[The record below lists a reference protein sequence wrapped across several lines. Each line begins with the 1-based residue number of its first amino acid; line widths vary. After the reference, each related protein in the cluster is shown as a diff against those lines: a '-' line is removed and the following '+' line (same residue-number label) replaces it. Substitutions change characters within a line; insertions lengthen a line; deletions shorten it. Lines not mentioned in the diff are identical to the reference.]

1 MTTEKKTPPPTPAIA
16 LKGYRVLVRLD
27 MVETGLEL
35 AEKSEHFI
43 KDRGTVVAIGDGR
56 YEFSGSRAKF
66 DVNLGDR
73 VLLSEYAVTEYDAED
88 GWSYRVVNA
97 NDLLAVIPPFQEMPM
112 PAVGEMSV

>member
-66 DVNLGDR
+66 DCEIGSR
-73 VLLSEYAVTEYDAED
+73 VLLSEYAVTEFDSGD
-88 GWSYRVVNA
+88 GWKYLIVNA
-97 NDLLAVIPPFQEMPM
+97 NDILAVIPPQP
-112 PAVGEMSV
+112 